1 MLYGLSVIF
10 FALVGGEALRQIFNL
25 PIPSV
30 VLGMLLLTFWC
41 ILRKGA
47 ETRLALA
54 SEGLLRYLGVLFVP
68 AGVGLIE
75 LGDRLQT
82 QGLAMLVTIML
93 STMVTLLVT
102 AWVLNFLLLRR
113 KNNQD
118 ESSS

>member
-1 MLYGLSVIF
+1 MLYGLSIIF
-10 FALVGGEALRQIFNL
+10 LALVGGEVLRQVFNL

-30 VLGMLLLTFWC
+30 VLGMLLLTLWC

-47 ETRLALA
+47 EGRLALA

-75 LGDRLQT
+75 LGDRLQS
-82 QGLAMLVTIML
+82 QGVAMLVTIMF

-102 AWVLNFLLLRR
+102 AWVLNYLLLRR
-113 KNNQD
+113 NNNQA
-118 ESSS
+118 EQSS